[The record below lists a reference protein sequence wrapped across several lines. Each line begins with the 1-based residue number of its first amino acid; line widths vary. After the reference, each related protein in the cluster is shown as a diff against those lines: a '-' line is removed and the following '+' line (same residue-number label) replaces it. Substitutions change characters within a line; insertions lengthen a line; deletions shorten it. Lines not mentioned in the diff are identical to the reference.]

1 MGVHR
6 MFKWL
11 LVVAVVAFAGGVASV
26 HPGVFV
32 GIWEEI
38 YPSDTVKRQ
47 ALELCFMQDHNF
59 NRLDAAQRESCYRHA
74 RLPLQAALASN
85 AAADMLVAAR
95 VTPNA
100 VDLRRAAAEGTLPRD
115 DIRRL
120 EQTEN
125 ARHSLH

>member
-1 MGVHR
+1 M
-6 MFKWL
+6 L
-11 LVVAVVAFAGGVASV
+11 
-26 HPGVFV
+26 
-32 GIWEEI
+32 
-38 YPSDTVKRQ
+38 
-47 ALELCFMQDHNF
+47 
-59 NRLDAAQRESCYRHA
+59 AA
-74 RLPLQAALASN
+74 
-85 AAADMLVAAR
+85 MR